1 MADSES
7 ELERLIERRVT
18 LIHRLDLIA
27 QGAQITYDDGTPVDM
42 ASAQA
47 RLESEITRLDR
58 KILAL
63 QPPAGRGSPRS
74 TRQSEKRSQLGDRDV
89 KPGP

>member
-1 MADSES
+1 MADPES

-27 QGAQITYDDGTPVDM
+27 KGAQITYDDGTPVDM
-42 ASAQA
+42 ASEKA
-47 RLESEITRLDR
+47 RLESEISRLDR

-63 QPPAGRGSPRS
+63 QPPAG
-74 TRQSEKRSQLGDRDV
+74 QA
-89 KPGP
+89 

>member
-1 MADSES
+1 MADSDS
-7 ELERLIERRVT
+7 ELERLIDRRVT

-27 QGAQITYDDGTPVDM
+27 KGAQITYDDGTPVDM
-42 ASAQA
+42 ASEQA

-63 QPPAGRGSPRS
+63 QPPAGRA
-74 TRQSEKRSQLGDRDV
+74 
-89 KPGP
+89 

>member
-1 MADSES
+1 MADSDS

-27 QGAQITYDDGTPVDM
+27 KGAQITYDDGTPVDM
-42 ASAQA
+42 ASEQA

-63 QPPAGRGSPRS
+63 QPPAGRA
-74 TRQSEKRSQLGDRDV
+74 
-89 KPGP
+89 

>member
-1 MADSES
+1 MTNSES
-7 ELERLIERRVT
+7 ELERLIDRRVT

-27 QGAQITYDDGTPVDM
+27 KGAQITYDDGTPVDM
-42 ASAQA
+42 ASEQA

-63 QPPAGRGSPRS
+63 QPPAGRA
-74 TRQSEKRSQLGDRDV
+74 
-89 KPGP
+89 

>member
-1 MADSES
+1 MADTEHD
-7 ELERLIERRVT
+7 LDRLIDRRVT

-27 QGAQITYDDGTPVDM
+27 KGAQITYDDGTPVDM
-42 ASAQA
+42 ASEQA

-63 QPPAGRGSPRS
+63 QPPAGRA
-74 TRQSEKRSQLGDRDV
+74 
-89 KPGP
+89 

>member
-1 MADSES
+1 MADSDS

-27 QGAQITYDDGTPVDM
+27 KGAQITYDDGTPVDM
-42 ASAQA
+42 ASEQA
-47 RLESEITRLDR
+47 RLESEISRLDR

-63 QPPAGRGSPRS
+63 QQPAGRA
-74 TRQSEKRSQLGDRDV
+74 
-89 KPGP
+89 